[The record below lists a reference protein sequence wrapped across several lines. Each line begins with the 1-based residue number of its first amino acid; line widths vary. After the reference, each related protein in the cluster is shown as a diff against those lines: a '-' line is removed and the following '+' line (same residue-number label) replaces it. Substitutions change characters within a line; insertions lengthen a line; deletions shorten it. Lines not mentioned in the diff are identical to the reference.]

1 MIERR
6 RNRQTVR
13 GASVPHLVGTGNSRE
28 NHVEM
33 KRHRW
38 TRMKELASRAASWL
52 TSAGM
57 MCALACSGCERSA
70 TTTPSADSTPT
81 SRPPIVTENLPHVV
95 EQSSIK
101 RQRNSQAPREI
112 SIWDTNSAPT
122 VALRSASAAHNATP
136 PSTVLP
142 GVAQGLLAR
151 LAKIDLSHGRI
162 SQEQAKEVN
171 QLLQQLREQGSS
183 AIPAIQE
190 FLQRGEDVN
199 FDALAGGGSVD
210 FSSLRL
216 GLVDALHEIGGP
228 EAVAASAA
236 ALQGTTD
243 PLEVALLALTLEQQA
258 PGEYRQLELTA
269 ARNALTQALSGNW
282 KGGDISPL
290 FETFQ
295 ALGDAND
302 VSLLKQAVT
311 KWNYYPTLALAG
323 LPNGVGIPALIQLA
337 QDPAI
342 SSLGSGDFALRPL
355 AQAAL
360 QYPDAAGAL
369 VDDARQNR
377 VPASAWPTVGAS
389 LAGTYIQY
397 GNQLFGSTAP
407 SLDWSA
413 TEINQRI
420 ALVNQLLAATSSPVA
435 RQSLQ
440 SALTS
445 LSSRLSK

>member
-1 MIERR
+1 
-6 RNRQTVR
+6 
-13 GASVPHLVGTGNSRE
+13 
-28 NHVEM
+28 
-33 KRHRW
+33 
-38 TRMKELASRAASWL
+38 MKESQSRAARCL
-52 TSAGM
+52 AIAGM
-57 MCALACSGCERSA
+57 MGVLASSGCKKA
-70 TTTPSADSTPT
+70 DTTAPSADSTTT
-81 SRPPIVTENLPHVV
+81 SQPQLVTEDLPRVF

-101 RQRNSQAPREI
+101 RQRNSRSPREI
-112 SIWDTNSAPT
+112 SIWDTNSGPSVAPS
-122 VALRSASAAHNATP
+122 SARVTHGSTP
-136 PSTVLP
+136 SSTGLP
-142 GVAQGLLAR
+142 GVAQDLLAR
-151 LAKIDLSHGRI
+151 LTKIDLSRGRM
-162 SQEQAKEVN
+162 SPEQAKEVN
-171 QLLQQLREQGSS
+171 QLLQQLREQGSA

-199 FDALAGGGSVD
+199 FDALAGGESAD

-216 GLVDALHEIGGP
+216 GLVDALHQIGGP
-228 EAVAASAA
+228 EAVAASAE

-243 PLEVALLALTLEQQA
+243 PLEIALLALTLEQQA

-282 KGGDISPL
+282 KGGDVSPL

-311 KWNYYPTLALAG
+311 KWNYYATAALAG
-323 LPNGVGIPALIQLA
+323 LPNGAGIPALIQLA
-337 QDPAI
+337 QDPAVN
-342 SSLGSGDFALRPL
+342 SLGTGDFALRPL
-355 AQAAL
+355 AQVAL
-360 QYPDAAGAL
+360 QYPDAARAL

-377 VPASAWPTVGAS
+377 IPASAWPTVGAS

-440 SALTS
+440 TALTS
-445 LSSRLSK
+445 LTSRLPK

>member
-1 MIERR
+1 
-6 RNRQTVR
+6 
-13 GASVPHLVGTGNSRE
+13 
-28 NHVEM
+28 
-33 KRHRW
+33 
-38 TRMKELASRAASWL
+38 MKELPDLTASCLAI
-52 TSAGM
+52 AGM
-57 MCALACSGCERSA
+57 MCVLACSGCEKAA
-70 TTTPSADSTPT
+70 TTAPSADSAST
-81 SRPPIVTENLPHVV
+81 SRPQMVAENLPRTL
-95 EQSSIK
+95 ERSSIK
-101 RQRNSQAPREI
+101 RQRNSQSPREM
-112 SIWDTNSAPT
+112 SIWDTNSASA
-122 VALRSASAAHNATP
+122 VAPRSARATQSGSSGSMTSP
-136 PSTVLP
+136 TGLPS
-142 GVAQGLLAR
+142 VAQDLLAR
-151 LAKIDLSHGRI
+151 LAKIDLSHGRM
-162 SQEQAKEVN
+162 SPEQAREVN
-171 QLLQQLREQGSS
+171 QLLQQLREQGSA

-199 FDALAGGGSVD
+199 FDALPGGEMAD
-210 FSSLRL
+210 YSSLRL
-216 GLVDALHEIGGP
+216 GLVDALHQIGGP

-243 PLEVALLALTLEQQA
+243 PLEIALLALTLEQQA

-282 KGGDISPL
+282 KGGDVSPL

-323 LPNGVGIPALIQLA
+323 LPNGAGIPALIQLA

-342 SSLGSGDFALRPL
+342 SSLGIGDFALRPL

-360 QYPDAAGAL
+360 QYPDAARAL

-420 ALVNQLLAATSSPVA
+420 ALVNQLLAATSNPLA

-445 LSSRLSK
+445 LASRLPK